1 MGPTLFFF
9 CIASEQDLRSLDLYS
24 ELVSLPKYV
33 EKPSGS
39 EGVPAGE
46 GGGEQQQ
53 QGQAAGSLTKRKLG
67 RLRRTAKV
75 EEAKQK
81 AGGSSARSETGDLPE
96 ARDEFGEEEDDDAE
110 EGPESKRARSG
121 TQNAEEHVES

>member
-1 MGPTLFFF
+1 MPG
-9 CIASEQDLRSLDLYS
+9 
-24 ELVSLPKYV
+24 
-33 EKPSGS
+33 
-39 EGVPAGE
+39 GE
-46 GGGEQQQ
+46 GGGEQKRQEQ
-53 QGQAAGSLTKRKLG
+53 QGQQAAGSLTKRKLG

-81 AGGSSARSETGDLPE
+81 VGGSSARSETGDLPE
-96 ARDEFGEEEDDDAE
+96 ARDEDEEDDDAE